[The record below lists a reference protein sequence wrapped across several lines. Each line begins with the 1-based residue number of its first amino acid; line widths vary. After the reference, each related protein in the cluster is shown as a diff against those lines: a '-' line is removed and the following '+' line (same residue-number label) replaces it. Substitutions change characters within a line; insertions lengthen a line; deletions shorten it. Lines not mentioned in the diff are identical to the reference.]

1 MKRFIKFALLLT
13 LALGLAGCSG
23 DGTLENGPEVTY
35 EMAEPRLLDGER
47 QEILRVPVK
56 EDCKAMLQYTYTTD
70 GQAGAVLWLEN
81 GECELLMHELAA
93 TTDENYENIW
103 EVGEI
108 TLLAGENVFSL
119 SASEGGNV
127 SCRMTIQIDELDP
140 DNFVLEEMDPNV
152 LVKES

>member
-1 MKRFIKFALLLT
+1 MKRFIRCMLLLT
-13 LALGLAGCSG
+13 LVLGLAGCSEP
-23 DGTLENGPEVTY
+23 TEENGPEISY
-35 EMAEPRLLDGER
+35 RMEQRWLDAER

-81 GECELLMHELAA
+81 DGETLLMDELAA

-108 TLLAGENVFSL
+108 TLRAGDNVFSL
-119 SASEGGNV
+119 SAPTGEPV
-127 SCRMTIQIDELDP
+127 SCQMTLSLDEFDEDSL
-140 DNFVLEEMDPNV
+140 LTEQMDPAV
-152 LVKES
+152 LNGD

>member
-1 MKRFIKFALLLT
+1 MKRFIRCMLLLT
-13 LALGLAGCSG
+13 LVLGLAGCSEP
-23 DGTLENGPEVTY
+23 TEENGPEISY
-35 EMAEPRLLDGER
+35 RMEQRWLDAER

-108 TLLAGENVFSL
+108 TLRAGDNVFSL
-119 SASEGGNV
+119 SAPAEEQV
-127 SCRMTIQIDELDP
+127 SCQMTLSLDEFDEDSL
-140 DNFVLEEMDPNV
+140 LTEQMDPAVLNV
-152 LVKES
+152 D

>member
-1 MKRFIKFALLLT
+1 MKRFIRCMLLLT
-13 LALGLAGCSG
+13 LVLGLAGCSEP
-23 DGTLENGPEVTY
+23 TEENGPEISY
-35 EMAEPRLLDGER
+35 RMEQCWLDAER
-47 QEILRVPVK
+47 QEIFRVPVK

-119 SASEGGNV
+119 SAPAGEQV
-127 SCRMTIQIDELDP
+127 ACTMTLALD
-140 DNFVLEEMDPNV
+140 EMDMENLVTDQMAPNV
-152 LVKES
+152 LN

>member
-1 MKRFIKFALLLT
+1 MKRFIRCMLLLT
-13 LALGLAGCSG
+13 LVLGLAGCSEP
-23 DGTLENGPEVTY
+23 TEENGPEISY
-35 EMAEPRLLDGER
+35 RMEQRWLDAER

-81 GECELLMHELAA
+81 DGETLLMDELAA

-108 TLLAGENVFSL
+108 TLRAGDNVFSL
-119 SASEGGNV
+119 SAPTGEPV
-127 SCRMTIQIDELDP
+127 SCQMTLSLDEFDEDSL
-140 DNFVLEEMDPNV
+140 LTEQMDPAVLNV
-152 LVKES
+152 D